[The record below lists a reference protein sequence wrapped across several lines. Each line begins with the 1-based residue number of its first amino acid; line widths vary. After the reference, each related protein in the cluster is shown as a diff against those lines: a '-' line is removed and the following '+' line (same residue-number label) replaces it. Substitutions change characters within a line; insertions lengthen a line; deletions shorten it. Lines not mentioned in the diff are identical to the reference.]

1 MRHTTDQKRRNK
13 MSTTVVTPTSE
24 GHKALEVRKEVFDLD
39 SKANVIVVK
48 TGDFEPVTTMAQF
61 TERLGNDASKILSI
75 INDGLEKYTES
86 QLASDTSVAWQIVDE
101 DESGNEV
108 LAPFTGTLLSAKK
121 SAGLNATVN
130 NLAKLMFGYAKQ
142 MVPGDAEKNRTA
154 KKAAKESALN
164 MILSNPA
171 AIEGLKRE

>member
-1 MRHTTDQKRRNK
+1 
-13 MSTTVVTPTSE
+13 MSTQVVVPITE
-24 GHKALEVRKEVFDLD
+24 GSAHKSLEVRKEVFDLD

-121 SAGLNATVN
+121 SAGLNATVI